1 MQAVRSGPIP
11 DAATL
16 PTWDDRTGTLSY
28 EVLGPVRALHGV
40 REVPLGPAKQRAV
53 LAVLLFAEGR
63 TVPRPE
69 IIAGV
74 WGPAATAGAP
84 GLVATYVARLRKI
97 LEPERVSRSGRGA
110 LTSQAGGYRLDAGRT
125 QVDLWQFQDA
135 VSRAWMLRSAGEP
148 VASLA
153 VLEEAL
159 GLWRG
164 AGLDGVP
171 GPFAEAQR
179 EWLGD
184 VRMVAVEERFDM
196 LLDLG
201 RHAEA
206 APQLANVARAHP
218 HRERIRALLMLALYR
233 TGRQADAL
241 ALFAETRRMLV
252 REVGVEPGPE
262 MRELQERMLRQDPA
276 LMRRDWRERTGE

>member
-1 MQAVRSGPIP
+1 VHAVRSGPIP

-16 PTWDDRTGTLSY
+16 PTWDDRTGTLDY
-28 EVLGPVRALHGV
+28 EVLGPVRALDGV

-63 TVPRPE
+63 TVPRQE

-97 LEPERVSRSGRGA
+97 LEPARVSRSGQGT
-110 LTSQAGGYRLDAGRT
+110 LTSQAGGYRLEAGRAH
-125 QVDLWQFQDA
+125 VDLWQFQDA
-135 VSRAWMLRSAGEP
+135 VSRAWMLRSAGET

-179 EWLGD
+179 DWLGD
-184 VRMVAVEERFDM
+184 VRLVAVEERFDT

-206 APQLANVARAHP
+206 APQLANLARVHP

-252 REVGVEPGPE
+252 RDVGVEPGPE

-276 LMRRDWRERTGE
+276 LMRRDWRD